1 MTPICSC
8 LFDLRFPDEAGL
20 DLFLEPVRVSLDVD
34 RCRVVKYPVEDGGCY
49 HLIAEDFVPLA
60 EAAVRGQDERSL
72 FVAS

>member
-34 RCRVVKYPVEDGGCY
+34 GCRVVKYPIED
-49 HLIAEDFVPLA
+49 
-60 EAAVRGQDERSL
+60 GQDEPKGSMVQT
-72 FVAS
+72 FTW